1 MGSDSS
7 ITLTAFFYY
16 LLKNPRTYELLEDEI
31 DTHFPSTFPL
41 QSDNNNISYAAASKL
56 PYLSACLQ
64 ETFRLHPASAVL
76 LERIVPASGATIGG
90 EQIAGGTVVGVS
102 SWAVHHDRRIFGE
115 DCYEWRPE
123 RWLEGGEERRRTME
137 RAMLHFGA
145 GNHLCLGKN
154 VSAREMWCVVP
165 SLMRTFKV
173 GSNNQASCRDQD
185 AADEYFGGTDGIDE
199 SGKGLD
205 DYHDV
210 EHTTGGCNGED
221 QAKNVIARRG
231 K

>member
-1 MGSDSS
+1 MLCFGSDSS

-16 LLKNPRTYELLEDEI
+16 LLKNPRTYDLLQQEI
-31 DTHFPSTFPL
+31 DTHFPATSPL
-41 QSDNNNISYAAASKL
+41 HSDNHISYAAASKL

-64 ETFRLHPASAVL
+64 EAFRLHPASAVL

-102 SWAVHHDRRIFGE
+102 SWAVHHDRRIFGD

-123 RWLEGGEERRRTME
+123 RWLEGGEERRRGMD
-137 RAMLHFGA
+137 RSMLHFGA

-165 SLMRTFKV
+165 NLMRTFKV
-173 GSNNQASCRDQD
+173 SSNNQASCC
-185 AADEYFGGTDGIDE
+185 EEICG
-199 SGKGLD
+199 
-205 DYHDV
+205 
-210 EHTTGGCNGED
+210 
-221 QAKNVIARRG
+221 
-231 K
+231 